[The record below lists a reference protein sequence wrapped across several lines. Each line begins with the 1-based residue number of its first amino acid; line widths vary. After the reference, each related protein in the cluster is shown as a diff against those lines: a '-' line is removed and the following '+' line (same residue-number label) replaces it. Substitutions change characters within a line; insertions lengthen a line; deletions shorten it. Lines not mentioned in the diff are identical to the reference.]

1 MEKTA
6 HGACSPPVAGLTL
19 AVAGASAPRVH
30 GKEGLRLPGCVYL
43 PGFVWRWLPTILH
56 VWQGLK
62 PSIYF
67 SQAFLWF
74 CRGPAGDICAC
85 FLAWWCGLLP
95 HLHPAPSCF
104 NVWKCAQHL
113 CCWHPSESLRVGCNR
128 AAGCSSS
135 HCPRLVHRNMVS
147 LHLWGYGLAS
157 AHSALPA
164 QTKAFCSVLVFPKL
178 PTGSWSDPMSPS
190 NWL

>member
-19 AVAGASAPRVH
+19 AVAGASAPQGQGAWEGGPKIARVCLLAWFCLKVASH
-30 GKEGLRLPGCVYL
+30 HLACLA
-43 PGFVWRWLPTILH
+43 GFEA
-56 VWQGLK
+56 K
-62 PSIYF
+62 YF

-178 PTGSWSDPMSPS
+178 PTGS
-190 NWL
+190 